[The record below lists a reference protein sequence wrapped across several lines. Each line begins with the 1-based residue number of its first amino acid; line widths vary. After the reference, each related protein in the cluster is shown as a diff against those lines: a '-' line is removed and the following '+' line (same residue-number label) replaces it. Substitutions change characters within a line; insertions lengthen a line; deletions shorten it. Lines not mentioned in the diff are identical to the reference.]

1 MPKQKRSGVCQTSS
15 ARLRSLA
22 DEGLQSGLR
31 THFLE
36 LLTSAGRDLPDL
48 IPSGIVWYD
57 LDPLW

>member
-1 MPKQKRSGVCQTSS
+1 MEEDAQTKKEW
-15 ARLRSLA
+15 SLA

-31 THFLE
+31 AHFLE
-36 LLTSAGRDLPDL
+36 LLTSGRDLPDL